1 MSGYGTVI
9 DIEKIDI
16 IVRFRR
22 LFINAIKLLIYN
34 VAEPEDMCMLVS
46 GGCKN

>member
-9 DIEKIDI
+9 DIDI

-34 VAEPEDMCMLVS
+34 NNVAEPEDMCMLVS